1 MSKLPSKLR
10 ADGVVEAIL
19 EIRFE
24 SSEIP
29 ELLLGKIVDFPAWKG
44 WVPSRLPLS
53 DIPLPIRRA
62 DKNLQHQPLL
72 QLSSPDGNEALKVG
86 DNVVSRHALTYPGWT
101 AFEPRLLETFRL
113 LYDRIPGLSVTRLG
127 LRYVNLL
134 HPDIHMIE
142 DVNALNLT
150 ILVGDN
156 RLTPPLNLNYRRK
169 TTDWHETMIRIASP
183 EFVTSAHQGF
193 STLIDIDVY
202 TPDGTVV
209 PDYGTCVG
217 WLNDAHAILK
227 DHFFELLH
235 DETIEALKVD

>member
-29 ELLLGKIVDFPAWKG
+29 ELLIGKIADFPGWKG
-44 WVPSRLPLS
+44 WTPSRLPLS

-62 DKNLQHQPLL
+62 DKSLQHQPLL
-72 QLSSPDGNEALKVG
+72 QLSSPEGKEALKVG
-86 DNVVSRHALTYPGWT
+86 DNVVSRHALTYPGW
-101 AFEPRLLETFRL
+101 AVFEPRLLETFDV
-113 LYDRIPGLSVTRLG
+113 LYDRIPGLLVARLG

-134 HPDIHMIE
+134 HADKHMIE
-142 DVNALNLT
+142 DVNSLNLK
-150 ILVGDN
+150 ILVRGN
-156 RLTPPLNLNYRRK
+156 RLEPPVNLNYRRK
-169 TTDWHETMIRIASP
+169 TTDWHETMVRIASP
-183 EFVTSAHQGF
+183 EFVQSAQRGF

-202 TPDGTVV
+202 TPDGVIV
-209 PDYGTCVG
+209 PDHGTCVG
-217 WLNDAHAILK
+217 WLNDAHDILK

-235 DETIEALKVD
+235 DETIDALKVE